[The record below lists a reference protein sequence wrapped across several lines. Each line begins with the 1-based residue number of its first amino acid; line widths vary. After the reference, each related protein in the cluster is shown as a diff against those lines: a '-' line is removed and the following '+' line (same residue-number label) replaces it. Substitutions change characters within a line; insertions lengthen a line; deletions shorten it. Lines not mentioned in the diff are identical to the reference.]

1 MLMGV
6 DMTVFLA
13 DGRAMLETVSTATD
27 PSARDTPDDT
37 PNDTREDASEVEVLP
52 WWRNPVNLVAIVVT
66 VAVLA
71 AAGGYVV
78 GHNRALPD
86 PNATDTGFLQDMRF
100 HHEQAVQ
107 LSFIYLDRP
116 DTDPNLTTVARDI
129 VVSQQQEIGI
139 MIQLLRDFGQ
149 PEINE
154 SDVAMAWMGDP
165 VPLDDMPGL
174 ATPEQITA
182 LTRASGAEADALFA
196 QLMTAH
202 HQGGIHM
209 ADHAAAHAR
218 TDEVRTM
225 ATKMAAGQRDEV
237 AEMARLAPTGG

>member
-1 MLMGV
+1 M
-6 DMTVFLA
+6 
-13 DGRAMLETVSTATD
+13 SNATD
-27 PSARDTPDDT
+27 QPTDDIET
-37 PNDTREDASEVEVLP
+37 DSDDVEVLP
-52 WWRNPVNLVAIVVT
+52 WWRNPVNLVVLLVT
-66 VAVLA
+66 VVLLA

-116 DTDPNLTTVARDI
+116 DTDPNLTTIARDI
-129 VVSQQQEIGI
+129 VVSQEQEIGI
-139 MIQLLRDFGQ
+139 MIQLLRNFG
-149 PEINE
+149 ESAINE
-154 SDVAMAWMGDP
+154 TDVAMAWMNDA
-165 VPLDDMPGL
+165 VPLDEMPGL
-174 ATPEQITA
+174 ATPDQITA
-182 LTRASGAEADALFA
+182 LTRASGTEADALFA
-196 QLMTAH
+196 RLMTTH
-202 HQGGIHM
+202 HEGGIHM
-209 ADHAAAHAR
+209 ADHAASHAN

>member
-1 MLMGV
+1 MLIGV

-13 DGRAMLETVSTATD
+13 DRRAMLETVSTATD
-27 PSARDTPDDT
+27 Q
-37 PNDTREDASEVEVLP
+37 PNGDIETDSDRIEILP
-52 WWRNPVNLVAIVVT
+52 WWRNPVNLVAILVA

-78 GHNRALPD
+78 GHNRAIPD
-86 PNATDTGFLQDMRF
+86 PNAADTGFLQDMRY

-129 VVSQQQEIGI
+129 IVSQEQEIGI
-139 MIQLLRDFGQ
+139 MIQLLRNYGQ
-149 PEINE
+149 SAINE

-182 LTRASGAEADALFA
+182 LTRATGTEADALFA
-196 QLMTAH
+196 ALMTEH
-202 HQGGIHM
+202 HLEGIHM
-209 ADHAAAHAR
+209 ADHAASHAS
-218 TDEVRTM
+218 TDDVRTM

-237 AEMARLAPTGG
+237 AEMAKLAPAGG

>member
-13 DGRAMLETVSTATD
+13 DRRAMLETVSTETD
-27 PSARDTPDDT
+27 Q
-37 PNDTREDASEVEVLP
+37 PNGDFETEIDEIEILP
-52 WWRNPVNLVAIVVT
+52 WWRNPVNLVAVLVA

-71 AAGGYVV
+71 AAGGYVI
-78 GHNRALPD
+78 GHNRATPD
-86 PNATDTGFLQDMRF
+86 ANAADTGFLQDMRF

-107 LSFIYLDRP
+107 MSFIYLDRP
-116 DTDPNLTTVARDI
+116 DTDRNLSNVARSI
-129 VVSQQQEIGI
+129 IVSQQQEIGI
-139 MIQLLRDFGQ
+139 MIQLLRNFGQ
-149 PEINE
+149 SAINE

-182 LTRASGAEADALFA
+182 LTRATGAEADALFTA
-196 QLMTAH
+196 LMTDH
-202 HQGGIHM
+202 HLEGIHM
-209 ADHAAAHAR
+209 AEHAAGHAS

-225 ATKMAAGQRDEV
+225 ATNMAAGQRGEV
-237 AEMARLAPTGG
+237 AEMAKLAPAGG